1 VTRAALRR
9 DWRPKPASPDPQLH
23 TVIRPPG
30 RWPRAELGELWRFR
44 AICLVL
50 ARRALMVR
58 YRQTVV
64 GVGWALI
71 QPLLLM
77 AVFTVFFGIL
87 GKFPSEGVPY
97 PVFVYTGLLIWQMV
111 NKTFTEGTNSL
122 ISNAEMVR
130 KIYFPRAYFPIAV
143 ALSSLVDVVFGLVA
157 LCVLLVIY
165 TIVPGPQLL
174 LLPIPAGIAL
184 MSALGLAFWSSAL
197 NVSYRD
203 VGHLLPF
210 LAQVWMFLT
219 PIIYPSTIVPDAYR
233 PLLYLNPLTVAVEGV
248 RWSILG
254 SPAPALSAWLIG
266 STVAVLFLVSG
277 YLFFRSQE
285 PKFADVV

>member
-1 VTRAALRR
+1 MTRAALRR
-9 DWRPKPASPDPQLH
+9 DWRPKPSTDPLLH

-30 RWPRAELGELWRFR
+30 RWPRLELHELWRFR
-44 AICLVL
+44 TICLVL

-58 YRQTVV
+58 YRQTVI

-143 ALSSLVDVVFGLVA
+143 ALSSLVDVVFGLIA
-157 LCVLLVIY
+157 LAVLLVIY
-165 TIVPGPQLL
+165 HIVPGPQLL
-174 LLPIPAGIAL
+174 LLPIPTGIAII
-184 MSALGLAFWSSAL
+184 SALGLAFWNSAL

-210 LAQVWMFLT
+210 LAQMWMFLT
-219 PIIYPSTIVPDAYR
+219 PIIYPSTIVPEVYR

-254 SPAPALSAWLIG
+254 SPAPSLMAWLLG
-266 STVAVLFLVSG
+266 LTVATLLLVSG